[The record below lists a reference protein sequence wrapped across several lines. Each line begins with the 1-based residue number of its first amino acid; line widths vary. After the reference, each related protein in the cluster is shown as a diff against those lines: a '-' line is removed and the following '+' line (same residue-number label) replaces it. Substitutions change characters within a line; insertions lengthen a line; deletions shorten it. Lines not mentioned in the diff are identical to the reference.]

1 MEDFGGDGE
10 GRRNVILGEEY
21 SSVVPVFVGWET
33 YHMMWCFLIFFNSL
47 YHMMWC
53 FLIFFNSLS
62 LVRDACRTDKLQ
74 CTNMCNVSGLRAD

>member
-1 MEDFGGDGE
+1 M
-10 GRRNVILGEEY
+10 ILGEEY
-21 SSVVPVFVGWET
+21 RSVVPVFVGWET
-33 YHMMWCFLIFFNSL
+33 